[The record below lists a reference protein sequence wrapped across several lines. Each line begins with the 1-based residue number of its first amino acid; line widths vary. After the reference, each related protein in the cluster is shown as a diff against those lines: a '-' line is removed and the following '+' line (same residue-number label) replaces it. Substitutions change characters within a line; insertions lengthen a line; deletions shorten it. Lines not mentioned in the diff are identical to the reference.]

1 VVRLDP
7 GRNEKAA
14 VLSTESIAGSVA
26 APHETIST
34 CAACGAPLAG
44 DQRYCLECGER
55 RPGVSEFL
63 RSGPPRAAAASAVPP
78 GSRPPG
84 GPAPEQPPRGNAL
97 SLLAGVGVLL
107 LAMGVGVLIGR
118 SGGGTARSAPPAEV
132 VTVAGTGASTGA
144 SSEAAFS
151 DDWPSGKKGYTVE
164 LQVLPQDG
172 TTVAAVEQ
180 AKTAAAGK
188 GAGAVGALKSEDFAG
203 KSLPASGY
211 VIYSGEYSRRA
222 AATRALAGLKKKFP
236 TAKVVEVSGGGSG
249 GGAAGAKS
257 GGGGGSGSSLSHPA
271 PAAKLKGHDGAS
283 GKKYVEES
291 AKLPDVVSTG

>member
-1 VVRLDP
+1 
-7 GRNEKAA
+7 
-14 VLSTESIAGSVA
+14 VA
-26 APHETIST
+26 ASHETVSS
-34 CAACGAPLAG
+34 CAACGAPLAS

-63 RSGPPRAAAASAVPP
+63 RSGPPGADAAPAAPP

-84 GPAPEQPPRGNAL
+84 RPVEQQPPRGNAL

-118 SGGGTARSAPPAEV
+118 SGGGTTKSAPPAEV

-144 SSEAAFS
+144 VAEGSFS

-164 LQVLPQDG
+164 LQALPQEG

-180 AKTAAAGK
+180 AKTAATGK
-188 GAGAVGALKSEDFAG
+188 GAGAVGALKSEDFSST
-203 KSLPASGY
+203 SLPASSY
-211 VIYSGEYSRRA
+211 VIYSGEYSKKA
-222 AATRALAGLKKKFP
+222 EATKALGGLKKKFP
-236 TAKVVEVSGGGSG
+236 AAKVVEVSGGSAAGGSG
-249 GGAAGAKS
+249 GGSSSSKS
-257 GGGGGSGSSLSHPA
+257 GGGGGGSLSHPA
-271 PAAKLKGHDGAS
+271 PPAKLKGHGGAS